1 MKSTER
7 SQRALAL
14 EDRFAARRYWYF
26 PTQIWFSQAMDL
38 SCAQS

>member
-7 SQRALAL
+7 SQRPLAL
-14 EDRFAARRYWYF
+14 EDSFAARRYWYF
-26 PTQIWFSQAMDL
+26 PTQIWSSQAIDF